1 MLTSCKGKSPVLKP
15 GSYLAPLVSVIGDVV
30 LEEGAT
36 LWYGAVVRGDQ
47 NAIRIGAGSNIQDNA
62 VLHVS
67 DADPLTVGKGVTVG
81 HGAILHGCTIEDNCL
96 IGMGAI
102 LMNGCV
108 IGEDSIV
115 AAGALVTQGTVIPA
129 GSMVMGTPAK
139 VRRTVTPEEIA
150 HNRDSAARYLLRA
163 EELLEKQE

>member
-1 MLTSCKGKSPVLKP
+1 MLTSYRGKSPVLKP

-30 LEEGAT
+30 LEEGAA

-47 NAIRIGAGSNIQDNA
+47 NAIRIGSGSNIQDNA

-67 DADPLTVGKGVTVG
+67 DEDPLTVGKGVTVG

-108 IGEDSIV
+108 IGDGSIV
-115 AAGALVTQGTVIPA
+115 AAGALVTQGTIIPP
-129 GSMVMGTPAK
+129 GSMVMGSPAK
-139 VRRTVTPEEIA
+139 IRRAVTAEELA
-150 HNRDSAARYLLRA
+150 HNKSSAENYLLRA
-163 EELLEKQE
+163 KELLEKQ